1 MGKGIVADSSP
12 YNYSAARSTAF
23 KEADVVLV
31 LGARLNWILA
41 FGLPPKWSATV
52 KIVQVDICADELG
65 KNGGDPALSL
75 LGDVGATVEQLMSHL
90 GDWQWQSQKSSFLQN
105 LDAAQVKNRSKAAK
119 KSKVVKSPMMF
130 EQAFD
135 IIKTTLDSLSTPAD
149 GDIVYVSEGANA
161 MDISRSIF
169 TMEHPRTRL
178 DAGTYAT
185 MGVGLGYA
193 CAAYAAYNFP
203 RPEGV
208 AGKAER
214 KKIVCIEGDSAFGF
228 SGMEVETMARY
239 DMDVLIFIM
248 NNNGLYRGDTD
259 SAEQYKQARQNTIAG
274 STTGGKGLTAWSL
287 GYQTNYHKIAEMAG
301 GIGFEARTPEELKD
315 ATEKGYRARVPVV
328 INVII
333 NSQSDLPMVSA
344 NLCPYKSSLVHC
356 HLGLLVARHG
366 STIPVEA
373 KVVVYTRQ
381 TVDRCSNELK
391 WNYSHYITSRQRAI
405 LYLNSCLG

>member
-1 MGKGIVADSSP
+1 MHALKDLSELLSSGTFNFVPFQTWNPYLTDSLSTHIPFVPTPMGKGIVADSSP
-12 YNYSAARSTAF
+12 HNYSAARSTAF

-75 LGDVGATVEQLMSHL
+75 LGDVGATVQQLMSHL
-90 GDWQWQSQKSSFLQN
+90 GDWQWQGQKTPFLQH
-105 LDAAQVKNRSKAAK
+105 LDAAQANNRVKASKKAA
-119 KSKVVKSPMMF
+119 VVKSPMMF
-130 EQAFD
+130 EQAFNV
-135 IIKTTLDSLSTPAD
+135 IKTTLDSLSTPAD

-161 MDISRSIF
+161 MDISRTIF
-169 TMEHPRTRL
+169 TMEHPRTKL

-193 CAAYAAYNFP
+193 VAAYAAYNFP
-203 RPEGV
+203 QPEGV

-228 SGMEVETMARY
+228 SGMEIETMARY

-259 SAEQYKQARQNTIAG
+259 SVEQYQQRRENTIAG
-274 STTGGKGLTAWSL
+274 STTSGKGLTAWSL
-287 GYQTNYHKIAEMAG
+287 GYQTKYHKIAEMAG
-301 GIGFEARTPEELKD
+301 GIGFEARTPEELRE
-315 ATEKGYRARVPVV
+315 ATQKGYQARVPVV

-333 NSQSDLPMVSA
+333 NTQSDLPMVSTCA
-344 NLCPYKSSLVHC
+344 FVEYLV
-356 HLGLLVARHG
+356 
-366 STIPVEA
+366 
-373 KVVVYTRQ
+373 Y
-381 TVDRCSNELK
+381 
-391 WNYSHYITSRQRAI
+391 
-405 LYLNSCLG
+405 